1 MSLPDF
7 RNLLFKALVM
17 FFLILPCALSAKTVA
32 FVGVQNLSQNPEYDY
47 LAAFSEGVI
56 LFDLSSVKEI
66 TLVERNRLEKIIG
79 EQRLQG
85 VGFTGAGQEKESIE
99 AGKLLAADYLVAAD
113 YTIINGEA
121 AYTIRLI
128 DTTTGAVRVFN
139 SRGSTEND
147 LHTVTESLARGLTGK
162 NYSFINDS
170 GKRSLLTLRDTEP
183 GSIALYCNLVHAE
196 ILIDDKFAGYTTG
209 NLYEPLSLPDLDPG
223 TYTLKIRLAPDFGVI
238 KLPEFTFS
246 DWQEKVTV
254 RAGRSTI
261 TKAVIY
267 HFNDTIYKEMSLLD
281 REFDI
286 TDQKPELNETVSV
299 SFTDRQ
305 GRNIKMKVA
314 VRGSRSK
321 SKSPSVKCV
330 FTYEG
335 RDYSFELTKEN
346 DQKTQEVGKVRLD
359 LKLETDRPERDRIS
373 IEIMRTDIQ
382 QNMFRGE

>member
-1 MSLPDF
+1 MSLPGL
-7 RNLLFKALVM
+7 RNHAVKV
-17 FFLILPCALSAKTVA
+17 LITIILMTPCVLSAKTVA

-47 LAAFSEGVI
+47 LAAFSEGMI

-85 VGFTGAGQEKESIE
+85 VGFTGAGQEKESIQ
-99 AGKLLAADYLVAAD
+99 AGKLLAADYLVAVD
-113 YTIINGEA
+113 YTIVNGEA
-121 AYTIRLI
+121 AYTMRLI

-147 LHTVTESLARGLTGK
+147 LHTVTESLVRALTGK

-170 GKRSLLTLRDTEP
+170 GKRSLMTLRDTAP

-209 NLYEPLSLPDLDPG
+209 NLYEPLNLPDLDPG

-267 HFNDTIYKEMSLLD
+267 DFNGTIYREMRLLD
-281 REFDI
+281 KDFFL
-286 TDQKPELNETVSV
+286 TDENPEINETLPL
-299 SFTDRQ
+299 SFKDRQ
-305 GRNIKMKVA
+305 GKSITMKLDLKGKRNTAKGA
-314 VRGSRSK
+314 A
-321 SKSPSVKCV
+321 VKCL
-330 FTYEG
+330 FKYEG
-335 RDYSFELTKEN
+335 KEYSYELTKEN
-346 DQKTQEVGKVRLD
+346 NIKTQEIGKIRID
-359 LKLETDRPERDRIS
+359 LKLETGSQGRDRIS
-373 IEIMRTDIQ
+373 VEITRTDIQ

>member
-1 MSLPDF
+1 MSLPGF
-7 RNLLFKALVM
+7 RNHAVKV
-17 FFLILPCALSAKTVA
+17 LITIILITPCVLSAKTVA
-32 FVGVQNLSQNPEYDY
+32 LVGVQNLSQNPEYDY

-99 AGKLLAADYLVAAD
+99 AGELLAADYLVAVD
-113 YTIINGEA
+113 YTIVNGEA

-128 DTTTGAVRVFN
+128 DTTTGAVRVFS

-147 LHTVTESLARGLTGK
+147 LHTVTESLVRTLTGK

-170 GKRSLLTLRDTEP
+170 GKRSLMTLRDTTP
-183 GSIALYCNLVHAE
+183 GSVALYCNLVHAE

-209 NLYEPLSLPDLDPG
+209 NLYEPLNLPDLDPG

-246 DWQEKVTV
+246 DWQEKITV

-267 HFNDTIYKEMSLLD
+267 HFNDSIYKEMNLLD
-281 REFDI
+281 KDFDI
-286 TDQKPELNETVSV
+286 SDQKPELNETVNV
-299 SFTDRQ
+299 AFTDRQ
-305 GRNIKMKVA
+305 GKNIKMKVA
-314 VRGSRSK
+314 VKGTRSK
-321 SKSPSVKCV
+321 GKSPAVKCS

-335 RDYSFELTKEN
+335 KDYSFELTKEN
-346 DQKTQEVGKVRLD
+346 NQKTQEIGKVKID

-373 IEIMRTDIQ
+373 VEILRTDIQ